1 MQSHAQNSNRPPH
14 PGDTPGP
21 GESRHSGETPRADAN
36 PDQQTYFSIFGLREK
51 LTIDTA
57 ALERDFYK
65 LSRKLHPDLFAR
77 KSAEEQAWSLR
88 QSSLLNDAYRT
99 LKDPVSRTA
108 YLLKL
113 EGVAVEDENQESR
126 GTASRDP
133 KAKQS
138 RVPADLLEEV
148 FELNMQLEEMRANLK
163 MGEDDPALRG
173 DVERAQ
179 QQFKSML
186 ASVDADLRTAWTA
199 WDSAFDAN
207 DSAAKDK
214 QKNTMLALLDR
225 RSYLR
230 NLLREV
236 DSVFAPDT
244 AGAATAKAEL

>member
-1 MQSHAQNSNRPPH
+1 MQSYAQNSI
-14 PGDTPGP
+14 
-21 GESRHSGETPRADAN
+21 EAEAE
-36 PDQQTYFSIFGLREK
+36 QTYFAMFSLPRK
-51 LTIDTA
+51 LTIDTI

-65 LSRKLHPDLFAR
+65 LSRQLHPDLYAR

-99 LKDPVSRTA
+99 LKDPVGRTA

-113 EGVAVEDENQESR
+113 EGIRVEDENAEVR
-126 GTASRDP
+126 ETDTRDLQP
-133 KAKQS
+133 RQN

-173 DVERAQ
+173 DLERAQ
-179 QQFKSML
+179 VQFKEML
-186 ASVDADLRTAWTA
+186 AVVDEDLRRAWASWDAALDAD
-199 WDSAFDAN
+199 DA
-207 DSAAKDK
+207 AAKTK
-214 QKNTMLALLDR
+214 QKDAMVALLDR

-236 DSVFAPDT
+236 EAVLTPQA
-244 AGAATAKAEL
+244 AGVAKVNI

>member
-1 MQSHAQNSNRPPH
+1 MQSHVQNS
-14 PGDTPGP
+14 TA
-21 GESRHSGETPRADAN
+21 SDAE
-36 PDQQTYFSIFGLREK
+36 QTYFDMFSLPRK
-51 LTIDTA
+51 LTIDMA

-65 LSRKLHPDLFAR
+65 LSRQLHPDLYAR

-99 LKDPVSRTA
+99 LKDPVARTA

-113 EGVAVEDENQESR
+113 EGIRMEDENTENQDR
-126 GTASRDP
+126 H
-133 KAKQS
+133 AKQN

-173 DVERAQ
+173 DLERAQ
-179 QQFKSML
+179 VQFKAML
-186 ASVDADLRTAWTA
+186 ASVDEDLGRAWAA
-199 WDSAFDAN
+199 WDAAMDAN
-207 DSAAKDK
+207 DDAARGK
-214 QKNTMLALLDR
+214 QKDAMVVMLDR

-236 DSVFAPDT
+236 DGVLTS
-244 AGAATAKAEL
+244 

>member
-1 MQSHAQNSNRPPH
+1 MQSHAQNSSRPPDH
-14 PGDTPGP
+14 GDSP
-21 GESRHSGETPRADAN
+21 HSSDE
-36 PDQQTYFSIFGLREK
+36 QQSYFAIFGLPEK
-51 LTIDTA
+51 LTLETT

-113 EGVAVEDENQESR
+113 EGLAVEDENQESR
-126 GTASRDP
+126 ATVSRDP
-133 KAKQS
+133 KAKQN

-148 FELNMQLEEMRANLK
+148 FELNMQLEEMRADLK
-163 MGEDDPALRG
+163 MGEDDPALRS
-173 DVERAQ
+173 DLERAQ
-179 QQFKSML
+179 QEFKGML
-186 ASVDADLRTAWTA
+186 ASVDADLRAAWTA

-236 DSVFAPDT
+236 DSVLAPGT
-244 AGAATAKAEL
+244 AGAATVKAEL

>member
-1 MQSHAQNSNRPPH
+1 MQSHVQNS
-14 PGDTPGP
+14 TA
-21 GESRHSGETPRADAN
+21 SDAE
-36 PDQQTYFSIFGLREK
+36 QTYFDMFSLPRK
-51 LTIDTA
+51 LTIDTT

-65 LSRKLHPDLFAR
+65 LSRQLHPDLYAR

-99 LKDPVSRTA
+99 LKDPVARTA

-113 EGVAVEDENQESR
+113 EGIRMEDENTENQDR
-126 GTASRDP
+126 H
-133 KAKQS
+133 AKQN

-173 DVERAQ
+173 DLERAQ
-179 QQFKSML
+179 VQFKAML
-186 ASVDADLRTAWTA
+186 ASVDEDLGRAWAA
-199 WDSAFDAN
+199 WDAAMDAN
-207 DSAAKDK
+207 DDAARGK
-214 QKNTMLALLDR
+214 QKDAMVVMLDR

-236 DSVFAPDT
+236 YGVLTSQGVV
-244 AGAATAKAEL
+244 GEKANI

>member
-1 MQSHAQNSNRPPH
+1 MQNHAQNSTEPEA
-14 PGDTPGP
+14 G
-21 GESRHSGETPRADAN
+21 
-36 PDQQTYFSIFGLREK
+36 QTYFEMFSLPHK

-65 LSRKLHPDLFAR
+65 LSRKLHPDLYAR

-99 LKDPVSRTA
+99 LKDPVARTA

-113 EGVAVEDENQESR
+113 EGVRIEDENTEN
-126 GTASRDP
+126 RDQQ
-133 KAKQS
+133 AKQN

-163 MGEDDPALRG
+163 IGEDDPALRG
-173 DVERAQ
+173 DLERAQ
-179 QQFKSML
+179 TQFQGML
-186 ASVDADLRTAWTA
+186 ASVDEDLQRSWAA
-199 WDSAFDAN
+199 WDASLDAN
-207 DSAAKDK
+207 DSAGKSQQKDA
-214 QKNTMLALLDR
+214 MVALLDR

-236 DSVFAPDT
+236 DSVLIPQV
-244 AGAATAKAEL
+244 AGTTKVNI

>member
-1 MQSHAQNSNRPPH
+1 MQSHAQNSSLPSH
-14 PGDTPGP
+14 
-21 GESRHSGETPRADAN
+21 SRNDAE
-36 PDQQTYFSIFGLREK
+36 QTYFSIFALPQK

-57 ALERDFYK
+57 ALEHNFYK
-65 LSRKLHPDLFAR
+65 LSRKLHPDLYAR

-113 EGVAVEDENQESR
+113 EGLAVEDENQENR
-126 GTASRDP
+126 DAAARDP
-133 KAKQS
+133 KAKQN

-163 MGEDDPALRG
+163 MGEDDPALRS
-173 DVERAQ
+173 DLERAQ
-179 QQFKSML
+179 QQFRSML
-186 ASVDADLRTAWTA
+186 ESVDADLRTAWTA
-199 WDSAFDAN
+199 WDSALDAN
-207 DSAAKDK
+207 DTAAKDK

-236 DSVFAPDT
+236 DSVLAPKT
-244 AGAATAKAEL
+244 AATTAKADL

>member
-1 MQSHAQNSNRPPH
+1 MQSHAQNSNQEIH
-14 PGDTPGP
+14 V
-21 GESRHSGETPRADAN
+21 GEASEP
-36 PDQQTYFSIFGLREK
+36 QTYFSIFGLPQK

-57 ALERDFYK
+57 VLERDFYK

-99 LKDPVSRTA
+99 LKDPISRTA

-113 EGVAVEDENQESR
+113 EGLAVEDENTE
-126 GTASRDP
+126 TRDS
-133 KAKQS
+133 KAKQN
-138 RVPADLLEEV
+138 RAPADLLEEV

-163 MGEDDPALRG
+163 VGEDDPTLRS
-173 DVERAQ
+173 DLERAQ

-186 ASVDADLRTAWTA
+186 ASLDADLRSAWTA
-199 WDSAFDAN
+199 WDSALDAN
-207 DSAAKDK
+207 DTAAKDK

-236 DSVFAPDT
+236 DSVLAPDT
-244 AGAATAKAEL
+244 AAATAKAEL

>member
-1 MQSHAQNSNRPPH
+1 MQSYAQNSI
-14 PGDTPGP
+14 
-21 GESRHSGETPRADAN
+21 EAAAE
-36 PDQQTYFSIFGLREK
+36 QTYFAMFSLPRK
-51 LTIDTA
+51 LTIDTI

-65 LSRKLHPDLFAR
+65 LSRQLHPDLYAR

-99 LKDPVSRTA
+99 LKDPVARTA

-113 EGVAVEDENQESR
+113 EGIRLEDENTEVR
-126 GTASRDP
+126 ETDTRDLR
-133 KAKQS
+133 ARQN

-173 DVERAQ
+173 DLERAQ
-179 QQFKSML
+179 VQFKEML
-186 ASVDADLRTAWTA
+186 AVVDEDLRRAWASWDAALDADDT
-199 WDSAFDAN
+199 
-207 DSAAKDK
+207 AAKTK
-214 QKNTMLALLDR
+214 QKDAMVALLDR

-236 DSVFAPDT
+236 EAVLTPQA
-244 AGAATAKAEL
+244 AGVAKANI

>member
-1 MQSHAQNSNRPPH
+1 MQSHAQNSI
-14 PGDTPGP
+14 
-21 GESRHSGETPRADAN
+21 ESAAETGTE
-36 PDQQTYFSIFGLREK
+36 QTYFAMFSLPWK

-65 LSRKLHPDLFAR
+65 LSRRLHPDLYAR

-99 LKDPVSRTA
+99 LKEPVARTA

-113 EGVAVEDENQESR
+113 EGVRIEDENSE
-126 GTASRDP
+126 TRDLQM
-133 KAKQS
+133 KQN

-163 MGEDDPALRG
+163 MGEDDPTLRG
-173 DVERAQ
+173 DLERAQ
-179 QQFKSML
+179 VQFKDML
-186 ASVDADLRTAWTA
+186 AAVDEDLRRAWSV
-199 WDSAFDAN
+199 WDAALDAN
-207 DSAAKDK
+207 DAVTKDE
-214 QKNTMLALLDR
+214 QKDAMVALLDR

-236 DSVFAPDT
+236 NGVLSQQT
-244 AGAATAKAEL
+244 AGAVQTNV

>member
-1 MQSHAQNSNRPPH
+1 MQSHAQNSI
-14 PGDTPGP
+14 
-21 GESRHSGETPRADAN
+21 ESATETGTE
-36 PDQQTYFSIFGLREK
+36 QTYFAMFSLPWK

-65 LSRKLHPDLFAR
+65 LSRRLHPDLYAR

-99 LKDPVSRTA
+99 LKEPVARTA

-113 EGVAVEDENQESR
+113 EGVRIEDENSE
-126 GTASRDP
+126 TRDLQM
-133 KAKQS
+133 KQN

-163 MGEDDPALRG
+163 MGEDDPTLRG
-173 DVERAQ
+173 DLERAQ
-179 QQFKSML
+179 VQFKDML
-186 ASVDADLRTAWTA
+186 AAVDEDLRRAWSV
-199 WDSAFDAN
+199 WDAALDAN
-207 DSAAKDK
+207 DAVTKDE
-214 QKNTMLALLDR
+214 QKDEMVALLDR

-236 DSVFAPDT
+236 SGVLSQQT
-244 AGAATAKAEL
+244 AGAVQTNV

>member
-1 MQSHAQNSNRPPH
+1 MQSHAQNSNEA
-14 PGDTPGP
+14 GA
-21 GESRHSGETPRADAN
+21 E
-36 PDQQTYFSIFGLREK
+36 QTYFAMFSLPPK

-65 LSRKLHPDLFAR
+65 LSRRLHPDLYAR
-77 KSAEEQAWSLR
+77 KSPEEQAWSLR

-99 LKDPVSRTA
+99 LKDPVARTA

-113 EGVAVEDENQESR
+113 EGVRVEDENSE
-126 GTASRDP
+126 TRDP
-133 KAKQS
+133 QAKQN

-173 DVERAQ
+173 DLERAQ
-179 QQFKSML
+179 AQFKEML
-186 ASVDADLRTAWTA
+186 AAVDEDLRCAWTA
-199 WDSAFDAN
+199 WDAALDA
-207 DSAAKDK
+207 DDAAAKTK
-214 QKNTMLALLDR
+214 QKDAMVALLDR

-236 DSVFAPDT
+236 DAVLTPQATGFAN
-244 AGAATAKAEL
+244 ANI